1 MSVYKQARDAGC
13 EYLLRQL
20 REDGSFGDGTVG
32 DYYKV
37 PAAFQVCGETNAA
50 NRLCDWI
57 RKKGMGADG
66 DFGPR
71 TDFTSGYFYAY
82 FNIWVIL
89 GAQRL
94 GQFDLAQRGMDF
106 LMDFYDEE
114 SGGFYSSRTE
124 RSPTT
129 MQDLWV
135 VSGCGQ
141 AALYSS
147 RLDVA
152 RGVGRW
158 MQRMMDEQPD
168 YPEVMYTVMTPGRR
182 SCYRSRPGGP
192 DPVRPRQRRRGRPV
206 LLPSRHRGR
215 FPCPAPPS
223 NRRGAVAGAC
233 QTVHA
238 ICGDRDRQPF
248 PVAPGGKGRL
258 GGIGVV
264 HPNGGAEVPRH
275 GGQGRGQR
283 RRAAVPGWI
292 VVVSRFGRPQQ
303 RRHGRDG
310 CLARRDISGGG
321 LGPSGREA
329 VQHALHRAS
338 DLAILIAHRL
348 AGEHGRP

>member
-1 MSVYKQARDAGC
+1 MSAYKDARDAGC

-71 TDFTSGYFYAY
+71 TEFTSGYFYAY

-129 MQDLWV
+129 IQDLWV
-135 VSGCGQ
+135 TSGCGQ

-168 YPEVMYTVMTPGRR
+168 YPEVMYTVMTPGGGLVTEVDPADPIRYVLENAEEGDQYFFHPGIAGGFLAR
-182 SCYRSRPGGP
+182 LYQSTGEVQWLELSKRYMLLAETATDNLFWLLRAGKVGWAASVLFTLTGEQKYRDMAVRVGDNVVEQQAP
-192 DPVRPRQRRRGRPV
+192 DGSWSSVG
-206 LLPSRHRGR
+206 SED
-215 FPCPAPPS
+215 PS
-223 NRRGAVAGAC
+223 NDATAEMVVWLDEIYQAVG
-233 QTVHA
+233 
-238 ICGDRDRQPF
+238 
-248 PVAPGGKGRL
+248 
-258 GGIGVV
+258 
-264 HPNGGAEVPRH
+264 
-275 GGQGRGQR
+275 
-283 RRAAVPGWI
+283 
-292 VVVSRFGRPQQ
+292 
-303 RRHGRDG
+303 
-310 CLARRDISGGG
+310 
-321 LGPSGREA
+321 
-329 VQHALHRAS
+329 
-338 DLAILIAHRL
+338 
-348 AGEHGRP
+348 